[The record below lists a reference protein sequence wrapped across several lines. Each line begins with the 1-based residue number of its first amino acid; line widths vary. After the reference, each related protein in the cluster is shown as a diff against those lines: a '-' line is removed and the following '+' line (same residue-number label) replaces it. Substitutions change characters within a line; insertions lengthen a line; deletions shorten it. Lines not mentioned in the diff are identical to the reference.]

1 MYKKLSKWTIV
12 LYAAIFVAGLLLGP
26 AVGAQLAGMKAG
38 GSPAAAA
45 QSGDP
50 QAVPPELTGPDAPD
64 FTTFVCT
71 PTIAG
76 EFINRVHVRCS
87 AAVPTTNIVYFAT
100 PTSDSKRAARIYST
114 LLTAIAAAKNVRVY
128 YNAGDTTTGPPFG
141 CGSNDCRPI
150 LYLEI
155 IK

>member
-26 AVGAQLAGMKAG
+26 AVGAQLSGMRAG

-50 QAVPPELTGPDAPD
+50 QAIPPELTGPNAPD
-64 FTTFVCT
+64 FSTFVCT
-71 PTIAG
+71 PDFVG
-76 EFINRVHVRCS
+76 EFIDRVHVHCTV
-87 AAVPTTNIVYFAT
+87 AAGGTIWWFAT

-128 YNAGDTTTGPPFG
+128 YNPTDNGSAFG
-141 CGSNDCRPI
+141 CGYSNCRPI

>member
-38 GSPAAAA
+38 SSPAAAA

-50 QAVPPELTGPDAPD
+50 QAIPPELTGPNAPD
-64 FTTFVCT
+64 FTTFLCT
-71 PTIAG
+71 PDFVG
-76 EFINRVHVRCS
+76 EFVLRVHVHCNP
-87 AAVPTTNIVYFAT
+87 AAGSIQWFAT
-100 PTSDSKRAARIYST
+100 PTSDSKHAARIYST
-114 LLTAIAAAKNVRVY
+114 LLTAIAAAKKVRIY
-128 YNAGDTTTGPPFG
+128 YNTTDNGSSYG
-141 CGSNDCRPI
+141 CGFSNCRPI

-155 IK
+155 AK

>member
-26 AVGAQLAGMKAG
+26 AVGAQLAGLKTG

-50 QAVPPELTGPDAPD
+50 QAIPPELTGPNAPD
-64 FTTFVCT
+64 FTTYVCNPDFV
-71 PTIAG
+71 G
-76 EFINRVHVRCS
+76 EFITRVHVHCTV
-87 AAVPTTNIVYFAT
+87 AAAGGIWWFAT

-114 LLTAIAAAKNVRVY
+114 LLTAIASGKTVRVY
-128 YNAGDTTTGPPFG
+128 YNTTDNGEKFG
-141 CGSNDCRPI
+141 CGFSNCRPI
-150 LYLEI
+150 LYLELV
-155 IK
+155 K